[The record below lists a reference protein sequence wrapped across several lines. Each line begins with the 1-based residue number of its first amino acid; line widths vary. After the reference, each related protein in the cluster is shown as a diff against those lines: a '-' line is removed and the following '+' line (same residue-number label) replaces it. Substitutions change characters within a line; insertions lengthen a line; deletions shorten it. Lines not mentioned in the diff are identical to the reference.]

1 MKTLKNLRFSGMTA
15 LGAMLIASSLPT
27 MAADAPATST
37 KAAAPAAPAKAPAPT
52 PPKLTQQ
59 ELNTELKTVDDYA
72 AILQKVGFTVKKGKT
87 SSGNAALSV
96 TWKNGT
102 WAYYIDLTLN
112 KIDNSQYLSLISPL
126 SNIPDMNKIPVVS
139 VVRLLEV
146 QDATQGW
153 YFVLNSKS
161 KRFYICRLVPAE
173 KITTAVLLRELGV
186 YESNVQQ
193 TERWWNPSAWNAKP
207 AQPAPNNSA
216 NDKAAPAAP
225 AAPSAPAK
233 PAETP
238 AKPQ

>member
-1 MKTLKNLRFSGMTA
+1 MKRLPPLSFSGMA
-15 LGAMLIASSLPT
+15 VLGVMLIASTQPAT
-27 MAADAPATST
+27 AADAPAAPN
-37 KAAAPAAPAKAPAPT
+37 KAAAPAAPAKAPAAT
-52 PPKLTQQ
+52 PPKLSQQ
-59 ELNTELKTVDDYA
+59 ELNSELKTVDDYA
-72 AILQKVGFTVKKGKT
+72 AILQKAGFTVKKGKT
-87 SSGNAALSV
+87 SAGTAALSI

-112 KIDNSQYLSLISPL
+112 KIGNSQYLSLISPL
-126 SNIPDMNKIPVVS
+126 ANIPDMNKIPVVS

-173 KITTAVLLRELGV
+173 KITAAVLLRELGV

-193 TERWWNPSAWNAKP
+193 TERWWNPSAWTAKP
-207 AQPAPNNSA
+207 AQPAANNQA
-216 NDKAAPAAP
+216 NNKTNP
-225 AAPSAPAK
+225 APAK